1 MKRLTAERVNGIKR
15 GYWSNAGKEDLVQA
29 LGKYEDT
36 GCSPKEVRDLL
47 FQYSWEDAK
56 YSTPAK
62 RGYYWVTI
70 QHGEQRIVMRVLFD
84 LEWRLVWPDR
94 VVAWMPTE
102 QKPKP
107 YQGEKGESLWT
118 GRV

>member
-47 FQYSWEDAK
+47 VQYSWEDAK

-62 RGYYWVTI
+62 RGYFWVTI
-70 QHGEQRIVMRVLFD
+70 QHGEQRIVMRALFD
-84 LEWRLVWPDR
+84 LEWQLVWPDR
-94 VVAWMPTE
+94 IVAWMPTE
-102 QKPKP
+102 QKPEP
-107 YQGEKGESLWT
+107 YQG
-118 GRV
+118 